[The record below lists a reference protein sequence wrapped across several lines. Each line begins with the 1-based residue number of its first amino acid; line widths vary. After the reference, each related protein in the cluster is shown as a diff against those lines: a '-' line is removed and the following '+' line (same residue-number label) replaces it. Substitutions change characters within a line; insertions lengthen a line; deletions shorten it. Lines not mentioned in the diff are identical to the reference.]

1 MALATLIKRL
11 QDIMRGDAGVGGDE
25 QRLSQIV
32 WILFLKIFDYKEE
45 EWELMQSDYV
55 PIIPKGYRWRD
66 WVTGASVKDQMTG
79 EELIDFVNNKL
90 FRVLSGDAVKN
101 EKGEDVYLFSKTD
114 RASLLVKEFM
124 KESTNFMKNGVLL
137 RQLLNIFDE
146 IDFSDYDERHA
157 FNDIYETLLKGLQ
170 KNNGEFYTPRAI
182 TSFVVDKVDPKIG
195 EKVADFACGTGGFL
209 VDALHH
215 VEDAGIKVEDLPK
228 LQHSFYGVE
237 KKQLPYMLCT
247 TNMLLND
254 IAEPDIM
261 HDNSLEQDVRRYTDD
276 DKFDVILMNPPYG
289 GSELEI
295 VQKNF
300 PAELRNS
307 ETADL
312 FMIEIMYRLNKNGRC
327 GVVLPD
333 GFIFGTD
340 NSKSAIKKKLLE
352 EFNLHTVIRLPGSC
366 FAPYTGIATNLLFFD
381 KTEPTTDVWFYR
393 FDLPNE
399 QKFSMQKNPMTREKM
414 ATLEEWWDNRV
425 EIKDEK
431 EDSSMTETWKA
442 RKVSVDEIAAN
453 NYSLDFCGFP
463 NEEKVILSPEETV
476 ANYLKQ
482 RKILEEQLNNSTN
495 ALKSM
500 INGISVNTNSILPIG
515 RISSKLI
522 EVNKSFPNDMKDAF
536 LQAAMQGKLTEQL
549 ESDSSVDELLVS
561 IQKEKEKLIAEKK
574 IKKEKS
580 LSDIDEEEIPFDIPA
595 NWRWVRLKSICTKIV
610 DGDHNPPRGTLEKTE
625 YLMLSAQNIN
635 SNKLVDLEQV
645 RYLTKDI
652 FEQENLRTQVQMG
665 DILFTIVGTLG
676 RSCIFHGGYH
686 ISFQRSVAVISTMIY
701 NRYLKYI
708 LDSPYIQQ
716 YMVAKATGTAQKGFY
731 LNQVNNLLIPVPS
744 LEEQRR
750 IVERLDA
757 LLPLCEDLKEE

>member
-1 MALATLIKRL
+1 MALTTLIKRL

-45 EWELMQSDYV
+45 EWELTREDYV
-55 PIIPKGYRWRD
+55 PVIPEGYRWRD
-66 WVTGASVKDQMTG
+66 WVTSTSVKDQMTG

-101 EKGEDVYLFSKTD
+101 MNGVDEYPFSKTD
-114 RASLLVKEFM
+114 RAALIVKEFM
-124 KESTNFMKNGVLL
+124 RESTNFMKNGVLL

-146 IDFSDYDERHA
+146 IDFSDYEERHA

-182 TSFVVDKVDPKIG
+182 TSFVVDKVNPQIG
-195 EKVADFACGTGGFL
+195 ERIADFACGTGGFL

-215 VEDAGIKVEDLPK
+215 MEEA
-228 LQHSFYGVE
+228 GVE

-295 VQKNF
+295 IQKNF

-312 FMIEIMYRLNKNGRC
+312 FIIEIMYRLNKNGRC

-393 FDLPNE
+393 FDLPDG
-399 QKFSMQKNPMTREKM
+399 QKFSMKKNPMTREKM
-414 ATLEEWWDNRV
+414 FVLDDWWDNRI
-425 EIKDEK
+425 EIKDKK
-431 EDSSMTETWKA
+431 ENSSMTETWKA
-442 RKVSVDEIAAN
+442 RKVSVKEIIAN
-453 NYSLDFCGFP
+453 HYSLDFCGFP
-463 NEEKVILSPEETV
+463 NEEKVILSPKET
-476 ANYLKQ
+476 
-482 RKILEEQLNNSTN
+482 
-495 ALKSM
+495 
-500 INGISVNTNSILPIG
+500 
-515 RISSKLI
+515 I
-522 EVNKSFPNDMKDAF
+522 ENFKA
-536 LQAAMQGKLTEQL
+536 ER
-549 ESDSSVDELLVS
+549 
-561 IQKEKEKLIAEKK
+561 EKLDRKMDEK
-574 IKKEKS
+574 
-580 LSDIDEEEIPFDIPA
+580 LQEI
-595 NWRWVRLKSICTKIV
+595 
-610 DGDHNPPRGTLEKTE
+610 
-625 YLMLSAQNIN
+625 M
-635 SNKLVDLEQV
+635 
-645 RYLTKDI
+645 
-652 FEQENLRTQVQMG
+652 
-665 DILFTIVGTLG
+665 DILGV
-676 RSCIFHGGYH
+676 
-686 ISFQRSVAVISTMIY
+686 
-701 NRYLKYI
+701 
-708 LDSPYIQQ
+708 
-716 YMVAKATGTAQKGFY
+716 
-731 LNQVNNLLIPVPS
+731 
-744 LEEQRR
+744 
-750 IVERLDA
+750 
-757 LLPLCEDLKEE
+757 

>member
-45 EWELMQSDYV
+45 EWELTQDNYI

-66 WVTGASVKDQMTG
+66 WVTSISVKDQMTG
-79 EELIDFVNNKL
+79 DELIDFVNNKL
-90 FRVLSGDAVKN
+90 FRVLSGDVVKN
-101 EKGEDVYLFSKTD
+101 EKGEDVYLFTKTD
-114 RASLLVKEFM
+114 RASLIVKELM
-124 KESTNFMKNGVLL
+124 KESSNFMKNGVLL

-215 VEDAGIKVEDLPK
+215 IEDKGIKVEDLPK

-247 TNMLLND
+247 TNMMLND
-254 IAEPDIM
+254 IAEPDIA
-261 HDNSLEQDVRRYTDD
+261 HDNSLEQDVRRYTDE

-312 FMIEIMYRLNKNGRC
+312 FMIEIMYRLKKNGRC

-333 GFIFGTD
+333 GFIFGVD

-366 FAPYTGIATNLLFFD
+366 FAPYTSIATNLLFFE
-381 KTEPTTDVWFYR
+381 KTEPTTEVWFYR

-399 QKFSMQKNPMTREKM
+399 QKFSMKKNPMTREKM
-414 ATLEEWWDNRV
+414 SILDEWWDNRI
-425 EIKDEK
+425 EIRDEK
-431 EDSSMTETWKA
+431 ENCSMTETWKA
-442 RKVSVDEIAAN
+442 KKVSVEEIAAN
-453 NYSLDFCGFP
+453 NYNLDFCGFP
-463 NEEKVILSPEETV
+463 NEEKVIFSPKET
-476 ANYLKQ
+476 
-482 RKILEEQLNNSTN
+482 
-495 ALKSM
+495 
-500 INGISVNTNSILPIG
+500 
-515 RISSKLI
+515 I
-522 EVNKSFPNDMKDAF
+522 ENFR
-536 LQAAMQGKLTEQL
+536 
-549 ESDSSVDELLVS
+549 
-561 IQKEKEKLIAEKK
+561 AE
-574 IKKEKS
+574 
-580 LSDIDEEEIPFDIPA
+580 
-595 NWRWVRLKSICTKIV
+595 R
-610 DGDHNPPRGTLEKTE
+610 
-625 YLMLSAQNIN
+625 
-635 SNKLVDLEQV
+635 
-645 RYLTKDI
+645 
-652 FEQENLRTQVQMG
+652 
-665 DILFTIVGTLG
+665 
-676 RSCIFHGGYH
+676 
-686 ISFQRSVAVISTMIY
+686 
-701 NRYLKYI
+701 
-708 LDSPYIQQ
+708 
-716 YMVAKATGTAQKGFY
+716 
-731 LNQVNNLLIPVPS
+731 
-744 LEEQRR
+744 
-750 IVERLDA
+750 ERLDRKMDIK
-757 LLPLCEDLKEE
+757 LQEIMDMLGV

>member
-45 EWELMQSDYV
+45 EWELTQDDYA
-55 PIIPKGYRWRD
+55 PIIPIGYRWRD
-66 WVTGASVKDQMTG
+66 WVTSTSVKDQMTG

-101 EKGEDVYLFSKTD
+101 EKGEDVYLFTKSD
-114 RASLLVKEFM
+114 RASLIVKELM
-124 KESTNFMKNGVLL
+124 RESTNFMKNGVLL

-146 IDFSDYDERHA
+146 IDFSDYNERHA

-195 EKVADFACGTGGFL
+195 EKIADFACGTGGFL

-261 HDNSLEQDVRRYTDD
+261 HDNSLEQDVRRYTDE

-340 NSKSAIKKKLLE
+340 NSKSAIKKKLVE

-366 FAPYTGIATNLLFFD
+366 FAPYTSIATNLLFFD

-393 FDLPNE
+393 FDLPNG
-399 QKFSMQKNPMTREKM
+399 QKFSMKKNPMTREKM
-414 ATLEEWWDNRV
+414 SALDEWWDNRV

-442 RKVSVDEIAAN
+442 KKVSVQEIVAN

-476 ANYLKQ
+476 ANYLWQ
-482 RKILEEQLNNSTN
+482 REMLEEQLNNSTN
-495 ALKSM
+495 ALKAM
-500 INGISVNTNSILPIG
+500 IDGVSVEANNILSIG
-515 RISSKLI
+515 KISSKLI
-522 EVNKSFPNDMKDAF
+522 EINQKFPSDMKGAL

-549 ESDSSVDELLVS
+549 ESDSSVDELLAS
-561 IQKEKEKLIAEKK
+561 
-574 IKKEKS
+574 IKKEKEELIAQKIIKREKP
-580 LSDIDEEEIPFDIPA
+580 LSDVEEEEIPFDIPD
-595 NWRWVRLKSICTKIV
+595 NWRWEKVGNICDCGAGATPTRSDRRFYDDGTIFWLKTGELTDGYIYQCEEKIT
-610 DGDHNPPRGTLEKTE
+610 HLALEKCS
-625 YLMLSAQNIN
+625 LRL
-635 SNKLVDLEQV
+635 NKE
-645 RYLTKDI
+645 
-652 FEQENLRTQVQMG
+652 G
-665 DILFTIVGTLG
+665 DILIAMYGATIGKLG
-676 RSCIFHGGYH
+676 IVTFPLTTNQACCGCSPYKG
-686 ISFQRSVAVISTMIY
+686 IY
-701 NRYLKYI
+701 NLYLFYYFM
-708 LDSPYIQQ
+708 S
-716 YMVAKATGTAQKGFY
+716 AKKVLIGKAEGGAQPNISREKIR
-731 LNQVNNLLIPVPS
+731 NSLIPIPPI
-744 LEEQRR
+744 EEQQR

-757 LLPLCEDLKEE
+757 LLPLCEDLKK